1 MMSTH
6 VSSKSFLGVL
16 GLFASFSILYRII
29 LFFLISGATEAAY
42 AEAVEDRRRS
52 WVYIV

>member
-1 MMSTH
+1 MMWTH

-16 GLFASFSILYRII
+16 GLLPSLSILYRIV

-42 AEAVEDRRRS
+42 AEAVGDRRRS